1 MCVYVTDAIA
11 ALPPTIQSRE
21 SLEFDGS
28 SVLLLQQIALR
39 ASERWAWIRLR
50 VERELTDGMAENAPG
65 AQAQARLPASQRQ
78 SRLVLAIVFVGALVW
93 GGWSWWADRRFRD
106 EITAIEL
113 EMANGRFAIAA
124 RDLIVLLER
133 EPDAGEAA
141 FLLGRCEQ
149 ERGRTL
155 AAGQAFARIAPGSA
169 YAHKAILARMRLAHD
184 KGQFA
189 AAEQLINE
197 VADDP
202 RSDRAHVRA
211 LLVPIYS
218 QLGRLD
224 EAQRLLEDWWE
235 HLNEMGEG
243 ASEPAIDQVRMH
255 IELALRPNPVEDVR
269 TYLDQASKLAPD
281 DDRVWLGRAN
291 LAVRTGEYDAAN
303 RLLDACLSRR
313 PEDVPVWWARLN
325 WGIATN
331 KTDKV
336 EEAMK
341 HIPAALASLAQ
352 IHRLSAWLCAQRGD
366 VAGERQQLEALVAAN
381 PDDLAALN
389 QLIQLAVQH
398 GQPALAVDFGR
409 KKEEIERLRA
419 RYQKLF
425 DRNQPNR
432 DAEEMSELADQ
443 LGRTFEARGFL
454 TIEIAEDPARDDLR
468 SRLLE
473 LNHKSRAVENRTETL
488 ADAVARA
495 LGNDGMNAEKTAKK
509 VSSPEMPG

>member
-1 MCVYVTDAIA
+1 MNLKAVPFYFYSRWLFEQVTVGLLFVSA
-11 ALPPTIQSRE
+11 SR
-21 SLEFDGS
+21 
-28 SVLLLQQIALR
+28 
-39 ASERWAWIRLR
+39 
-50 VERELTDGMAENAPG
+50 ERELGDGMAEDAAG
-65 AQAQARLPASQRQ
+65 AQAQAQMPAGHRQ
-78 SRLVLAIVFVGALVW
+78 SRLVLAIVFVGVLVW
-93 GGWSWWADRRFRD
+93 GGWSWWADRRFRE

-124 RDLIVLLER
+124 RDLNVLLER
-133 EPDAGEAA
+133 EPSSGEAA

-155 AAGQAFARIAPGSA
+155 AAAKAFARIAPGSA

-189 AAEQLINE
+189 AAEELIGE

-211 LLVPIYS
+211 LLVPIFS

-224 EAQRLLEDWWE
+224 EAERLIEDWWE
-235 HLNEMGEG
+235 HLNELGEG

-255 IELALRPNPVEDVR
+255 IELAFRPNPVENVR

-291 LAVRTGEYDAAN
+291 LAIRTGAFDEAN

-313 PEDVPVWWARLN
+313 PEDVPVWRARLD
-325 WGIATN
+325 WGVAAN
-331 KTDKV
+331 KPDTV
-336 EEAMK
+336 EQAMK
-341 HIPAALASLAQ
+341 HIPAAAASLAQ
-352 IHRLSAWLCAQRGD
+352 IVRLSAWFCAHRGD
-366 VAGERQQLEALVAAN
+366 VAGERRQLESLVAAN
-381 PDDLAALN
+381 PDDLTALER
-389 QLIQLAVQH
+389 LAQLAVQR
-398 GQPALAVDFGR
+398 GQPALALDFGR
-409 KKEEIERLRA
+409 KKEAIERLRA
-419 RYQKLF
+419 RYLKLF
-425 DRNQPNR
+425 DRNQPSR
-432 DAEEMSELADQ
+432 DAEEMSHLAGQ

-468 SRLLE
+468 VRLLE
-473 LNHKSRAVENRTETL
+473 LNHKSRAVEHRTESL

-495 LGNDGMNAEKTAKK
+495 LGNDGTNAEKRAKM
-509 VSSPEMPG
+509 VNSPEMPG